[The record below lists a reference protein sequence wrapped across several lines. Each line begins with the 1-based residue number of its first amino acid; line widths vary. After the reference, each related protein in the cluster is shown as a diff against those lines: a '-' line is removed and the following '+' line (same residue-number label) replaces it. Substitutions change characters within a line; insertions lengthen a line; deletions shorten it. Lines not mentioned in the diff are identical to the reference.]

1 MRFFHK
7 DAIFPGLQHQAVA
20 CNEAVATPRS
30 FSPELSPAGR
40 CMAWAS
46 ALWRLGGSNMVQ
58 PSKMEISWYYW
69 YPMKNGDIY
78 CEYVVNILLYNDG

>member
-30 FSPELSPAGR
+30 FSVELSPAR

-58 PSKMEISWYYW
+58 PSKMEISWGY
-69 YPMKNGDIY
+69 MM
-78 CEYVVNILLYNDG
+78 VMMMVNICG